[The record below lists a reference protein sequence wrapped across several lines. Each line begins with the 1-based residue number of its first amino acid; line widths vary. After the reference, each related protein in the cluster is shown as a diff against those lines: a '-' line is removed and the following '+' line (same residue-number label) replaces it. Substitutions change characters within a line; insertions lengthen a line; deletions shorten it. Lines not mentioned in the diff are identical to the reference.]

1 MQEPAVTNVNAPPEV
16 TVQTPVVVEE
26 KVTAKV
32 ELAVAVKVG
41 VVPKVCA
48 PGGLKVMVCGALG
61 VTAED
66 AVDAEPGPAEFLAVT
81 VKV

>member
-1 MQEPAVTNVNAPPEV
+1 MTNVNAPPEV
-16 TVQTPVVVEE
+16 IVQTPVVVEV

-41 VVPKVCA
+41 VVPKVFA
-48 PGGLKVMVCGALG
+48 PGGLNVIVCVAIG
-61 VTAED
+61 VTAAEVTD
-66 AVDAEPGPAEFLAVT
+66 AVLVPAEFVAVT